1 MGEQAKDNLIEMYEF
16 RIEAL
21 MRKVK
26 ELESIIE
33 SISS

>member
-26 ELESIIE
+26 ELETLVDSL
-33 SISS
+33 S

>member
-26 ELESIIE
+26 ELETLVDHLS
-33 SISS
+33 